1 MPFVTMTTDFG
12 GPAAVMKGVVWRIA
26 PDAKITDLSYTVTPQ
41 NIREAA
47 LMLDRQVFYFPDNSI
62 HMVVVDPGVGTARRP
77 IAARIGNQYF
87 VGPDNGVFTLLY
99 ERAERN
105 GWPIVVVHTNKPE
118 YWLPDVS
125 NIFHGRDIFSP
136 VTGHLAA
143 GIPLTNLGDVI
154 YDPVR
159 LNLPRP
165 VVTPFRVTGE
175 VAMIFDHFG
184 NIITN
189 IHRDD
194 LAQLGSA
201 SEALNVRIGSTTVQ
215 GMVKTFGERPLGTLI
230 ALIGSSG
237 YVMIA
242 VTNGSAAQRLRA
254 KVGDPVV
261 VELFVG

>member
-12 GPAAVMKGVVWRIA
+12 GPAAVMKGVVWCIA
-26 PDAKITDLSYTVTPQ
+26 PDAKITDLSYTVSPQ
-41 NIREAA
+41 DIRQAA
-47 LMLDRQVFYFPDNSI
+47 LMLDRQVFYFPDDSI

-87 VGPDNGVFTLLY
+87 VGPDNGVFTPMY

-105 GWPIVVVHTNKPE
+105 GWPITVVHTNKPQ

-125 NIFHGRDIFSP
+125 HIFHGRDIFSP
-136 VTGHLAA
+136 ITGHLAA
-143 GIPLTNLGDVI
+143 GVPLTELGVVI
-154 YDPVR
+154 KDPVR
-159 LNLPRP
+159 INLPRP

-201 SEALNVRIGSTTVQ
+201 PEALNVKIGSTTIH
-215 GMVKTFGERPLGTLI
+215 GMVNTFGERPFGTLI

-237 YVMIA
+237 HVMIA

-254 KVGDPVV
+254 QVGDPVV

>member
-1 MPFVTMTTDFG
+1 MAFVTMTTDFG

-26 PDAKITDLSYTVTPQ
+26 PHATITDLSYTIRPQ

-47 LMLDRQVFYFPDNSI
+47 MMVERQVFYFPDNSI

-77 IAARIGNQYF
+77 IAAQIGSQFF
-87 VGPDNGVFTLLY
+87 VGPDNGVFSLLY
-99 ERAERN
+99 ERGERQ
-105 GWPIVVVHTNKPE
+105 GWPMTVVHLNKPH
-118 YWLPDVS
+118 YWLPEVS
-125 NIFHGRDIFSP
+125 HVFHGRDIFSP
-136 VTGHLAA
+136 VVGHLAA
-143 GIPLTNLGDVI
+143 GVPLTELGTVI
-154 YDPVR
+154 HDPVR
-159 LNLPRP
+159 VQWPRP
-165 VVTPFRVTGE
+165 VVSPFRVTGE

-201 SEALNVRIGSTTVQ
+201 LEALTVRVGGMVIQ
-215 GMVKTFGERPLGTLI
+215 GMVNTFGERPLNTLI

-242 VTNGSAAQRLRA
+242 VTNGHAAQRLRA
-254 KVGDPVV
+254 QVGDPVM